1 MSVSPPHIVVCG
13 SGIIG
18 LTTAIR
24 LLETGYHV
32 TVVAKDLPGDPLHPT
47 YASSAAG
54 AHHLSFADD
63 EDLRQQAWDKR
74 TFDVMMAEEIAEGD
88 ASAILRLRQVEYYA
102 TEGQTHIKF
111 FEQLPDVSCFSCV
124 PSQSTD
130 IYARQFRVHDK
141 NELPPFAVHAVSFT
155 SLTMDTGPY
164 LAKLVRRLES
174 LGGSLRRATLAS
186 LADATV
192 ICSQVSAVI
201 NCTAL
206 GSALLADVKDSGVHP
221 LRGQVVVLNAPWC
234 RAEGRTLQVGA
245 LSADGGEGG
254 ERTYIIPRRSGQ
266 VVIGGT
272 REANDW

>member
-24 LLETGYHV
+24 LLETGYRV
-32 TVVAKDLPGDPLHPT
+32 TVIAKDLPGDPLHPT

-111 FEQLPDVSCFSCV
+111 FEQLPD
-124 PSQSTD
+124 
-130 IYARQFRVHDK
+130 FRVHEK

-186 LADATV
+186 LADTTI
-192 ICSQVSAVI
+192 ICDQVSAVI

-272 REANDW
+272 REANDWSVHHYTSCLPAY